1 MRLICALRQSGIHR
15 VGIELH
21 VLNPPFT
28 VSGWGKPHPCESV
41 QLSAARFRP
50 SRFNGKDSFCRSEPA
65 IRVGFF
71 IIFWRSHYTASLVLR
86 PTYSYYVRPAH
97 YVCHSERSEESNSLI
112 VGRNAPHLRTPPKRL
127 MPIFYLSE

>member
-1 MRLICALRQSGIHR
+1 MRLICALRQSGIYR

-28 VSGWGKPHPCESV
+28 VSGWSKPHPYESV

-50 SRFNGKDSFCRSEPA
+50 SRFNGRDSFCRSEPA

-71 IIFWRSHYTASLVLR
+71 IIFWRSHSDLRLLCPTSVLCLSFWTQWR
-86 PTYSYYVRPAH
+86 IRF
-97 YVCHSERSEESNSLI
+97 I
-112 VGRNAPHLRTPPKRL
+112 VW
-127 MPIFYLSE
+127 